1 MDESKKIK
9 LLKNKVQK
17 LENENL
23 ELKEDLEYWK
33 RKAIDSEEM
42 IYNLEKIQEKWKKA
56 LADIK
61 EQRAKFKKMNQDLK
75 EFRSVMLKGKIPV

>member
-1 MDESKKIK
+1 
-9 LLKNKVQK
+9 
-17 LENENL
+17 
-23 ELKEDLEYWK
+23 
-33 RKAIDSEEM
+33 M

>member
-1 MDESKKIK
+1 MDELKKIK
-9 LLKNKVQK
+9 LLKKKVQK

>member
-1 MDESKKIK
+1 MDEAKKIK
-9 LLKNKVQK
+9 LLKKKVQK

-33 RKAIDSEEM
+33 QKAMDSEEL
-42 IYNLEKIQEKWKKA
+42 INNLEEIREKWKKA

-61 EQRAKFKKMNQDLK
+61 EQRTKFKKINQDLK